1 MTILIADDDKSLR
14 FFLKSMLLEILE
26 EDSTI
31 ILEASDGAEFIN
43 CVAVNNPDI
52 AFVDIRMPIQN
63 GLNAIEIAKTINK
76 NTIYTI
82 LSGYTEFE
90 YAKKSIALGVLDYL
104 IKPIDKIAITNVLK
118 KAENEMGR
126 AKLTNNSMLQ
136 SDVLSI
142 LNFKGEMPVK
152 NTLFYKPKNFYY
164 AFCFYVITKQQDA
177 KVLQETNKNL
187 IMSFRDFFVTNHFN
201 YESYCTFFS
210 EGGNLLMIINCEDS
224 FITTFSNYFTNL
236 CTPSFKLVAGYKRR
250 KNLIDAVNDTKEM
263 DNNRGFAFDKK
274 NLSSCEYI
282 DVDEKL
288 SNLVALLEGSETSN
302 DIAINT
308 LDFSNIYLQESLNM
322 YFGKPINSF
331 EEVKKCLK
339 TIASKDTEVISIEE
353 EAIKFMEKNYMNNIN
368 VKDIAD
374 KLGITPNYLSSLFHN
389 KMGIKLVDYLLQIRM
404 ERAMYLLKN
413 NQNATIK
420 NIAIMV
426 GISNTRYFSNLF
438 KAHYGVLPSQVKG

>member
-1 MTILIADDDKSLR
+1 
-14 FFLKSMLLEILE
+14 
-26 EDSTI
+26 
-31 ILEASDGAEFIN
+31 
-43 CVAVNNPDI
+43 
-52 AFVDIRMPIQN
+52 
-63 GLNAIEIAKTINK
+63 
-76 NTIYTI
+76 
-82 LSGYTEFE
+82 
-90 YAKKSIALGVLDYL
+90 
-104 IKPIDKIAITNVLK
+104 
-118 KAENEMGR
+118 
-126 AKLTNNSMLQ
+126 
-136 SDVLSI
+136 
-142 LNFKGEMPVK
+142 
-152 NTLFYKPKNFYY
+152 
-164 AFCFYVITKQQDA
+164 
-177 KVLQETNKNL
+177 
-187 IMSFRDFFVTNHFN
+187 
-201 YESYCTFFS
+201 
-210 EGGNLLMIINCEDS
+210 
-224 FITTFSNYFTNL
+224 
-236 CTPSFKLVAGYKRR
+236 
-250 KNLIDAVNDTKEM
+250 
-263 DNNRGFAFDKK
+263 
-274 NLSSCEYI
+274 
-282 DVDEKL
+282 
-288 SNLVALLEGSETSN
+288 TSN

-438 KAHYGVLPSQVKG
+438 KAYYGVLPSQVKG